1 MKTKTA
7 RRFLSRNAYKAAHI
21 KTFTP
26 NKKNHFTR
34 RWQECLKTVTKEMRI
49 KNEQKEKAETIET

>member
-7 RRFLSRNAYKAAHI
+7 RRFLSRNAGRKALGLD
-21 KTFTP
+21 KD
-26 NKKNHFTR
+26 NHFTR
-34 RWQECLKTVTKEMRI
+34 RWQECLKTVAKEMRI

>member
-1 MKTKTA
+1 MKAKTA
-7 RRFLSRNAYKAAHI
+7 RRFLSRNSWKAAHI
-21 KTFTP
+21 KIFTP

-34 RWQECLKTVTKEMRI
+34 RWRKCLKTVAKETRI